1 MKYTT
6 RILMLTLTLLPMLAA
21 AQMQTDTKLQSQVPF
36 DFMIGSKTIPAGQL
50 IVEPAIPGA
59 STLILRNWAAKV
71 NMLSTVTRAETK
83 SAAASNVLVFHKY
96 GHRYF
101 LTEVKVEGSRTTY
114 RLPES
119 KAEAELQAQNVNAPD
134 EILLALK

>member
-1 MKYTT
+1 M
-6 RILMLTLTLLPMLAA
+6 P
-21 AQMQTDTKLQSQVPF
+21 
-36 DFMIGSKTIPAGQL
+36 
-50 IVEPAIPGA
+50 
-59 STLILRNWAAKV
+59 
-71 NMLSTVTRAETK
+71 
-83 SAAASNVLVFHKY
+83 AASNVLVFHKY